1 MHVDLQA
8 SPEQKQWESDVCI
21 VGAGV
26 AGLLLADRLGR
37 SGMTVHLLEAG
48 GLQQED
54 ESQALYE
61 AEMAADR
68 HSGTLEGRFRTFGGS
83 STRWGGQLLPYT
95 PDVFHP
101 PPGSDAPVWPIA
113 LGELEPYY
121 DELLDR
127 MHVGRLPFTE
137 ALLPALGHKAAS
149 LPDGVRLR
157 YSKWAPFSQR
167 NLAHTAGKDCLQ
179 SANITVFT
187 HANVAELH
195 VSGGRVTGIRVL
207 NYCGE
212 SFRFSATTVIVA
224 AGTVE
229 SSRVLLL
236 SPEVS
241 NAQGQ
246 MGLYFHDHVSLHAAK
261 LPAAARQQIFRH
273 FGPFFVNGTLLTPK
287 LEATPELQQ
296 REGLLAVM
304 AHLVIQEP
312 EDSGFAAVR
321 AVLTAVQRGKRPSW
335 QMLLRTV
342 GSAGDLLRLGWA
354 LKVQHRRA
362 ASNRASVWLNID
374 MEQPP
379 RAETRVALSTVTDQ
393 LGLRKAV
400 VHWSS
405 SEAERTT
412 ATRYAQLLQGEFRRL
427 GYTGIVWDDALL
439 NGTPPPLADTYHP
452 MGGLRMGTDPATSV
466 VDRDLRVH
474 GMENLHVASCAV
486 YPTGGSSNPTFT
498 LMALSLRLADHLI
511 GTRRAA

>member
-1 MHVDLQA
+1 MHVDLQT
-8 SPEQKQWESDVCI
+8 SPGQTEWQSDVCI

-37 SGMTVHLLEAG
+37 AGMTVHLLEAG

-61 AEMAADR
+61 AEMARDR

-95 PDVFHP
+95 ADVYQP
-101 PPGSDAPVWPIA
+101 PPGSDAPAWPITSDD
-113 LGELEPYY
+113 LEPYY
-121 DELLDR
+121 NELLDR
-127 MHVGRLPFTE
+127 MHVGKLPFTE
-137 ALLPALGHKAAS
+137 ALLPALGHTAAV
-149 LPDGVRLR
+149 LPEGVRLR

-167 NLAHTAGKDCLQ
+167 NLAHTVGKECLQ
-179 SANITVFT
+179 AANVTVFT

-195 VSGGRVTGIRVL
+195 VVAGRVTGLRAL
-207 NYCGE
+207 NYQGQ
-212 SFRFSATTVIVA
+212 SFNFSAAIVIVA

-229 SSRVLLL
+229 SSRTLLL
-236 SPEVS
+236 SPDVP
-241 NAQGQ
+241 NAHGQ
-246 MGLYFHDHVSLHAAK
+246 LGLYFHDHVSLHAAE
-261 LPAAARQQIFRH
+261 LPAAARQKVFQH

-287 LEATPELQQ
+287 LEATPELQGH
-296 REGLLAVM
+296 EGLLAVM

-321 AVLTAVQRGKRPSW
+321 AVLTAVQRGQRPSW
-335 QMLLRTV
+335 QLLARMV
-342 GSAGDLLRLGWA
+342 GSAGDLLRLAWA
-354 LKVQHRRA
+354 LKVQRRRA
-362 ASNRASVWLNID
+362 ASSRATVWLNID

-379 RAETRVALSTVTDQ
+379 SVENRVALSTATDR

-400 VHWSS
+400 VHWIS
-405 SEAERTT
+405 SERERAT
-412 ATRYAQLLQGEFRRL
+412 ATRFAQLLEAEFQRL
-427 GYTGIVWDDALL
+427 GYTGVVWDEALL
-439 NGTPPPLADTYHP
+439 SGTPPPLADTYHP
-452 MGGLRMGTDPATSV
+452 MGGLRMGTDAASSV

-474 GMENLHVASCAV
+474 GMENLYVASCAV

-511 GTRRAA
+511 GARRAA